1 MNNGMVPGMVKE
13 ADAQQSKGS
22 VKVCMHV
29 RGVVRTDGRVLR
41 EARALVEAGFRVTI
55 LDIEQDLTRPAEEE
69 IDGIQVKHLMRPTW
83 FTHTGSKPMRFVKSV
98 EKIVYSALQL
108 IKMPADIYHAHDVTA
123 LPASYLAACLH
134 RKPLVFDAHE
144 LPLNELD
151 GTGKKW
157 FLALSTRLLS
167 IILQRCA
174 GIITVSSPIAQ
185 EICRRFHVAHV
196 SLVRNILAYQTPL
209 KSNRLHH
216 YLGVNPEKRLVL
228 YQGNLQED
236 RDLDTLVRAAAYL
249 AEDSMIVLM
258 GKAIGATQAQL
269 EALIAD
275 EGVADRVKILPPV
288 PYANLLEWTTSAD
301 IGVIINSPDHSFNVC
316 MSLPNKLFEYLMAGL
331 PVLASPL
338 DAVAQVIR
346 SYDVGHILP
355 SLSPADVGA
364 TINSILADRAT
375 LSRWSDN
382 ARDAAQRDLCWEKES
397 QHLIHLYQAIL
408 TKRDE
413 VISDQHYAK
422 TV

>member
-1 MNNGMVPGMVKE
+1 MNNETPPGMVKKAETQHSKE
-13 ADAQQSKGS
+13 A
-22 VKVCMHV
+22 VRVCMHV

-41 EARALVEAGFRVTI
+41 EARALIEAGFSVTI
-55 LDIEQDLTRPAEEE
+55 LDIEKDLTCPAEEE
-69 IDGIQVKHLMRPTW
+69 IDGIQVKHIVKPAWFMHSSSRPR
-83 FTHTGSKPMRFVKSV
+83 KFVRSIG
-98 EKIVYSALQL
+98 KIVYSALQL
-108 IKMPADIYHAHDVTA
+108 IKMPADIYHAHDMTA
-123 LPASYLAACLH
+123 LPASYLAACVR

-144 LPLNELD
+144 WPLNELR
-151 GTGKKW
+151 GTKKRW
-157 FLALSTRLLS
+157 LLALSTRLLS
-167 IILQRCA
+167 IILHRCA

-216 YLGVNPEKRLVL
+216 CSGISPEKRIVL

-236 RDLDTLVRAAAYL
+236 RGLDTLVRAAAFL
-249 AEDSMIVLM
+249 DEDNMIVLM

-275 EGVADRVKILPPV
+275 EGVADRVKILPPAS
-288 PYANLLEWTTSAD
+288 YASLLEWTASAD
-301 IGVIINSPDHSFNVC
+301 MGVIINSPDHSFNVR

-338 DAVAQVIR
+338 DAVAQLIR
-346 SYDVGHILP
+346 SYDVGHVLL
-355 SLSPADVGA
+355 SLTPAEVGA
-364 TINSILADRAT
+364 TINSLLVDRAA

-382 ARDAAQRDLCWEKES
+382 ARDAVRRDLCWEKES
-397 QHLIHLYQAIL
+397 QHLIHLYQSIL
-408 TKRDE
+408 TRQNE
-413 VISDQHYAK
+413 EISDRHYAK